1 LAVRAATPP
10 LSAAAAVRR
19 VGDNS
24 NMEVKITHTPAR
36 QHPPARPAAAAERPF
51 RGLDRENRD
60 VQLERIAWLVT
71 VGACLIAVL
80 VLVLQGYLGYAA
92 VTFAVAVAAALNLL

>member
-1 LAVRAATPP
+1 
-10 LSAAAAVRR
+10 
-19 VGDNS
+19 
-24 NMEVKITHTPAR
+24 
-36 QHPPARPAAAAERPF
+36 
-51 RGLDRENRD
+51 

-80 VLVLQGYLGYAA
+80 VLVLEGYRGYAA